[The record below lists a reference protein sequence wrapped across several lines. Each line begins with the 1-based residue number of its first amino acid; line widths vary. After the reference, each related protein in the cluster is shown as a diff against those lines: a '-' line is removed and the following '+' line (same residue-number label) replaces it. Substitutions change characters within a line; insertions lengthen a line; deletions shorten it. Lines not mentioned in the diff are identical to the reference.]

1 MHTYISMLV
10 SLVAVAAMATLG
22 EPSPTVT
29 EGIVLIGAGFGRT
42 GTASTKKALELLDI
56 GPTHHMVEVTSCT
69 VCVYIYIS
77 PCRLCLH
84 HPGCRHHAYT
94 DLSHEIRACIAV
106 FAHDSG
112 FYIL

>member
-69 VCVYIYIS
+69 VCVYIHIYIYIYIS

-84 HPGCRHHAYT
+84 HPGCRHHAYI
-94 DLSHEIRACIAV
+94 DCH
-106 FAHDSG
+106 H
-112 FYIL
+112 